1 MTNFIHIQEF
11 FDTLN
16 FDIEIIHQNNDS
28 KNEEPIYSINNEKV
42 FIEVKNEVRPQ
53 SVTSFIHQKNNK
65 TPLLIASKYITPKAK
80 NILKENNIN
89 YIDSFGNAFIHLKN
103 LKIFIEQGNAKPTV
117 SNYSKILTQA
127 SAQVIFQLLKN
138 PAHINE
144 TQRYLAHISKVS
156 LGSVSKCMK
165 ALLDE
170 GFVIKWNKE
179 EKYQLVRR
187 EELLEKWVTLCNEKI
202 LPAYKI
208 GRFTFSKQ
216 HNNWETQLNNSEAL
230 WSGEPAA
237 SLITKYLNP
246 EQFSLF
252 TDKTKQEIIT
262 QLKLVP
268 DINGKITIY
277 APFWI
282 VSKPIERVNIQNV
295 VDPLIIYA
303 ELIYSNNNRNIE
315 TAQILFNDYIK
326 PNL

>member
-16 FDIEIIHQNNDS
+16 FDLEIMHQNYNS
-28 KNEEPIYSINNEKV
+28 KNEDHIYSINNERV

-53 SVTSFIHQKNNK
+53 SVISLIQQKNKK

-80 NILKENNIN
+80 NILKANNIN

-103 LKIFIEQGNAKPTV
+103 LKIFIEQNNAKPTV
-117 SNYSKILTQA
+117 SNYSSILTQA

-138 PAHINE
+138 PAQINE

-156 LGSVSKCMK
+156 LGSVSKCIK

-170 GFVIKWNKE
+170 GFVVKWNKG

-187 EELLEKWVTLCNEKI
+187 EELLEKWITLCNEKI
-202 LPAYKI
+202 LPAYKV
-208 GRFTFSKQ
+208 GRFSFSKQ
-216 HNNWETQLNNSEAL
+216 HNNWETQLNNNEAL

-237 SLITKYLNP
+237 LLITKYLNP
-246 EQFSLF
+246 EKFSLF

-268 DINGKITIY
+268 DINGEITIY

-282 VSKPIERVNIQNV
+282 VSKPIK
-295 VDPLIIYA
+295 
-303 ELIYSNNNRNIE
+303 S
-315 TAQILFNDYIK
+315 
-326 PNL
+326 